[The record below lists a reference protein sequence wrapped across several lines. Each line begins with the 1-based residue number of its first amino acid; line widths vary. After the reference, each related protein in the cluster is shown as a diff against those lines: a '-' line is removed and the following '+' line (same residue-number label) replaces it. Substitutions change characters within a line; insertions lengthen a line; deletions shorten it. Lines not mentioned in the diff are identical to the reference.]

1 MPVAYIRTATNF
13 QLPMTFADLD
23 NMLLLQGPALARL
36 TDEEFFD
43 LCQHNPTL
51 RLERTADH
59 NIIAMPPAGSESS
72 RHSGEAYG
80 QLWLWNRQYQLG
92 YAYDSSAGFTLP
104 DGSVRSPDAAWLS
117 RAAFE
122 GLTEA
127 QRQRFPPVCPAFVV
141 EVRSPSDGLA
151 SLRRKMD
158 DYLRNGVETA
168 FLLDPET
175 ETAYVY
181 RRGQASEELAS
192 FDRSLSAEPTLPGF
206 ALDLRPLRRA

>member
-1 MPVAYIRTATNF
+1 
-13 QLPMTFADLD
+13 MTFADLD
-23 NMLLLQGPALARL
+23 NQLLLQGPALARL
-36 TDEEFFD
+36 TEEEFFD

-72 RHSGEAYG
+72 RKSGEAYG
-80 QLWLWNRQYQLG
+80 QLWLWNRQHQLG

-127 QRQRFPPVCPAFVV
+127 QRQRFPPVCPEFVV

-151 SLRRKMD
+151 LLRRKME
-158 DYLRNGVETA
+158 DYLANGVQLG
-168 FLLDPET
+168 FLLDPMA
-175 ETAYVY
+175 ETATIY
-181 RRGQASEELAS
+181 RPGRVPEELGG
-192 FDRSLSAEPTLPGF
+192 FERELSGELVLPGF
-206 ALDLRPLRRA
+206 ALNLRPLRRL

>member
-1 MPVAYIRTATNF
+1 
-13 QLPMTFADLD
+13 MTFADLD

-72 RHSGEAYG
+72 RKSSEIVF
-80 QLWLWNRQYQLG
+80 QLMLWNRQHQLSHV
-92 YAYDSSAGFTLP
+92 YESSAGFTLP
-104 DGSVRSPDAAWLS
+104 DGSVRSPDAAWLG
-117 RAAFE
+117 RAAFDSLSE
-122 GLTEA
+122 E
-127 QRQRFPPVCPAFVV
+127 QRQRFPPVCSAFVV

-151 SLRRKMD
+151 SLRRKMEV
-158 DYLRNGVETA
+158 YLANGVELG
-168 FLLDPET
+168 FLLDPAA

-181 RRGQASEELAS
+181 RRGQEPEELVG
-192 FDRSLSAEPTLPGF
+192 FDRALSAEPTLPGF
-206 ALDLRPLRRA
+206 ELDLHPLRRR